1 MRYFLNFKSDNYG
14 KKEIVDPW
22 GMDKVILSL
31 KQKPN
36 GMGRDISFAAD
47 SKNMF
52 EFSKEANHEFD
63 YLLYYN
69 RKFGF
74 ESDVD
79 LIVEVDENNTYIC
92 NLDFSTADTDD
103 FSYFKCMGIE
113 DSKLQIINS
122 RKTTKVDV
130 FASTD
135 IDGNYIEPLVAE
147 NMFINATPIVQSSK
161 WEQVQSI
168 DKRFVAFGT
177 GLDSTLYVDMFPCQN
192 LAKSEINDSYTFFEL
207 YRKTPVS
214 NFSESQY
221 KLFTAKTNV
230 KNVQIKL
237 SDILIHF
244 ETDVDNGGNGYVDF
258 QLIVKHGVDFATATT
273 QKLIDVTKTE
283 HKTYDFSGNFNV
295 VINEMERGDSLW
307 IYFYMK
313 VRQSANSPVPFVSE
327 RFEVFFELSNMVTEI
342 TLDSIGFSSIA
353 PSLRL
358 IDVMRQVVKSI
369 SGLEINAARFDV
381 GTILYDQRLTN
392 GNLLRGK
399 TDKPFRISLEDLEK
413 SFNEFKGDYEIG
425 GDGKVF
431 FGIEEDFYTNNEMM
445 FFPQEQ
451 FSEMHKTYNPKC
463 TVNEFQYL
471 YKTFQSQKENELTN
485 NSNEVHGES
494 KYSFFSKKVENKKVV
509 EIEWIRSVPMI
520 EETRLKVFDLSENT
534 STQEDDSLFVLDTI
548 ETTVDKS
555 ISDVYTFSHSWNA
568 SASKLELRT
577 NGDINFVALG
587 IVVGSQFIIK
597 DPDLNAATYEV
608 FSVINSEL
616 QLTRISPGANTGA
629 ADGIRQTKF
638 IYFIAQSTIP
648 FSNYTNQDFTSIENI
663 NGKDTYSNLR
673 FSVRRNI
680 KNYWNKY
687 LASCNLYWK
696 DKPIR
701 NFWYKNNP
709 DCATTYL
716 GDTIIEGSEITPT
729 NPILTPVMY
738 EDIVFSDVDFEDF
751 ITLSNLIRSVRG
763 YIRAI
768 DNNYRVIKLYPVDVL
783 YSLKD
788 RTLSIKAEEKYEP
801 TSMTIAKNPSYI
813 EVNGEVRVNSINY
826 RFEGQKLVLLDDSNQ
841 RLYNPVYWMEVSIN
855 GAIPE
860 NKEILTEWLELL
872 NV

>member
-14 KKEIVDPW
+14 KKEISDPW
-22 GMDKVILSL
+22 GMDKVIFSL

-36 GMGRDISFAAD
+36 GMGRDVSFAAD
-47 SKNMF
+47 SKNTF

-63 YLLYYN
+63 HLLYYN

-79 LIVEVDENNTYIC
+79 LIIEVDENNTYVC

-103 FSYFKCMGIE
+103 FSYFKCMGVE
-113 DSKLQIINS
+113 DSKLQIINA
-122 RKTTKVDV
+122 RKTTKVDI
-130 FASTD
+130 FANTD
-135 IDGNYIEPLVAE
+135 VDGNYIEPLVPK
-147 NMFINATPIVQSSK
+147 NVFINATPVVQTSR
-161 WEQVQSI
+161 WEQVQNINKTFS
-168 DKRFVAFGT
+168 AT
-177 GLDSTLYVDMFPCQN
+177 GNTTNSTKYVDMFPCQN
-192 LAKSEINDSYTFFEL
+192 LAQSEINDSYTFFEL
-207 YRKTPVS
+207 YRQVNPT

-221 KLFTAKTNV
+221 KLFTTTTNV
-230 KNVQIKL
+230 KNVRIKL
-237 SDILIHF
+237 SNILIHF

-258 QLIVKHGVDFATATT
+258 QLIVKSGLYFNTATT
-273 QKLIDVTKTE
+273 QKLIDITKTE
-283 HKTYDFSGNFNV
+283 HQTYNFSGDFNV
-295 VINEMERGDSLW
+295 TINEMERGDSLW

-313 VRQSANSPVPFVSE
+313 IRQSASVPLVTE

-342 TLDSIGFSSIA
+342 TLDSIGFSSIS

-358 IDVMRQVVKSI
+358 YDVMAQVIKSI
-369 SGLEINAARFDV
+369 SGLQINADRFNI
-381 GTILYDQRLTN
+381 GNILYDQRLTN
-392 GNLLRGK
+392 GNLLRGL

-425 GDGKVF
+425 SDKKVF
-431 FGIEEDFYTNNEMM
+431 FGIEDDFYTNNEIM

-451 FSEMHKTYNPKC
+451 FSDMHKTYNPKY

-471 YKTFQSQKENELTN
+471 YKTFQSQKENELVN

-520 EETRLKVFDLSENT
+520 EEARLKVFDLSENT
-534 STQEDDSLFVLDTI
+534 STQEDDSLFILDTI

-555 ISDVYTFSHSWNA
+555 ISDVYTFSHSWD
-568 SASKLELRT
+568 STTSKLTLRT
-577 NGDINFVALG
+577 NGDINFIALG

-597 DPDLNAATYEV
+597 SPDLNAATYEV
-608 FSVINSEL
+608 FSVIESEL
-616 QLTRISPGANTGA
+616 QLTRVSAGANTGA

-638 IYFIAQSTIP
+638 TYFIAQSVIP
-648 FSNYTNQDFTSIENI
+648 YTNYTNQGFSSIENI

-673 FSVRRNI
+673 FSIRRNI
-680 KNYWNKY
+680 NNYWNKY
-687 LASCNLYWK
+687 LATANLYWK
-696 DKPIR
+696 DKPLR

-709 DCATTYL
+709 DCTTTYL
-716 GDTIIEGSEITPT
+716 SDTVIEGSEINPN
-729 NPILTPVMY
+729 NPILSPVLY

-751 ITLSNLIRSVRG
+751 ITLSNFIRSVRG

-768 DNNYRVIKLYPVDVL
+768 DNNERVIKLYPVDVL

-788 RTLSIKAEEKYEP
+788 STLSIKAEEKYEP
-801 TSMTIAKNPSYI
+801 TSMTIAKLPSYI

-826 RFEGQKLVLLDDSNQ
+826 RFEEQKLVLLDDSNQ

-860 NKEILTEWLELL
+860 SIEKLTEWLDLL
-872 NV
+872 NI